1 MLNTRMLKNIWPKYQ
16 KTFYWVSLMWYK
28 HMKCTHSSKKL
39 ILKLKSMHETSIWFD
54 HLEYFLVQKNLNTCR
69 GFRSYNGIPNIYLNW
84 NCILPNKICDSIQL
98 FCTTYQWWIF
108 IKIFNDVDE
117 WSSFVLY
124 QFLISEKNYVITCNG
139 S

>member
-28 HMKCTHSSKKL
+28 HMKCTHSGKKL

-84 NCILPNKICDSIQL
+84 NCILPNKICNSIQL
-98 FCTTYQWWIF
+98 FCTTYI
-108 IKIFNDVDE
+108 NDEYLSKYSTTSLNEVVLFCT
-117 WSSFVLY
+117 SFLSVKR
-124 QFLISEKNYVITCNG
+124 IM
-139 S
+139 